1 MANLN
6 QINCDR
12 LPDEIE
18 VDEHFE
24 IYTRTSSESHGNTWH
39 GTTALVTSV
48 ASANITRNE
57 FNTHSIAVLSLSI
70 PPGGSLQLKIRH
82 KYTTVN
88 TARVRPASLG
98 VNSKIDDGY
107 IHFTV
112 DRAIDAMLEINGNKW
127 QALHLLVNGINVHE
141 PHCDGTGLWYFG
153 PGINNGRAWENVVD
167 GQLIV
172 PSDTT
177 IYLASGAFLTA
188 QVIFSSVKNS
198 SVRGLGYISR
208 PGSAYV
214 ASASGTPRELDG
226 GAILIERSKNILV
239 EGVTSLCSFGFS
251 LPIVEGE
258 DVHINRY
265 RSQL

>member
-1 MANLN
+1 M
-6 QINCDR
+6 
-12 LPDEIE
+12 
-18 VDEHFE
+18 
-24 IYTRTSSESHGNTWH
+24 
-39 GTTALVTSV
+39 
-48 ASANITRNE
+48 
-57 FNTHSIAVLSLSI
+57 
-70 PPGGSLQLKIRH
+70 KIRH

-98 VNSKIDDGY
+98 VNTKIDDGY

-208 PGSAYV
+208 PGKRVCGFGIWKTEGTRRRSYPDRAIEEY
-214 ASASGTPRELDG
+214 SSG
-226 GAILIERSKNILV
+226 RSDV
-239 EGVTSLCSFGFS
+239 SLLLWFQSSYC
-251 LPIVEGE
+251 
-258 DVHINRY
+258 R
-265 RSQL
+265 R